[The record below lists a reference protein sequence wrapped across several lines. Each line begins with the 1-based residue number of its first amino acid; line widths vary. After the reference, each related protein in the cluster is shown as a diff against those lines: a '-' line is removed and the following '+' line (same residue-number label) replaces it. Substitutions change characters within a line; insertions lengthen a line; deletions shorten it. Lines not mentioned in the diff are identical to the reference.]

1 MEKWG
6 LGWAELSAINPG
18 IVMVR
23 VSGFGQD
30 GPYAG
35 RAGYGGI
42 GEAMGGLRQV
52 CGDPDTPPSRVGI
65 SIGDSLAA
73 MFACIGCLAALRH
86 RDATGRGQVVDS
98 AIYES
103 VLGVM
108 ESTVPEF
115 TEGGHVRERTGS
127 ILPGLAPSNVYPTSD
142 GRMVLIGAN
151 QDTVFRR
158 LCDAMGRPE
167 LSADSRFAAH
177 RARGDHQQVLDEII
191 AGWSVTLAEDDLL
204 ELLETHGVPAGR
216 IFRAPDMLSDPQY
229 VARRSVL
236 RVPHPEFENLWM
248 QNVFP
253 RLSETAGAI
262 RWPGPAM
269 GAHNEEIYG
278 GLLGMD
284 VAERRELS
292 AAGVI

>member
-1 MEKWG
+1 
-6 LGWAELSAINPG
+6 
-18 IVMVR
+18 
-23 VSGFGQD
+23 
-30 GPYAG
+30 
-35 RAGYGGI
+35 
-42 GEAMGGLRQV
+42 
-52 CGDPDTPPSRVGI
+52 
-65 SIGDSLAA
+65 
-73 MFACIGCLAALRH
+73 
-86 RDATGRGQVVDS
+86 
-98 AIYES
+98 
-103 VLGVM
+103 
-108 ESTVPEF
+108 
-115 TEGGHVRERTGS
+115 
-127 ILPGLAPSNVYPTSD
+127 
-142 GRMVLIGAN
+142 MVLIGAN

-167 LSADSRFAAH
+167 LAADSRFAAH